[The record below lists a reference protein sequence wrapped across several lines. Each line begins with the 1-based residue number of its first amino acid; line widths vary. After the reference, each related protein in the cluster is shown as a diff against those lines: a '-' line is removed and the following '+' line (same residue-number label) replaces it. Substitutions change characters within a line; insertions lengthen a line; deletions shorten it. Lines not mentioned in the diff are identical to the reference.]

1 MSERLSCSCYGF
13 CGASEHEAGA
23 HLTCRL
29 ADSNLERIRRLLSN
43 LYYQIY
49 RASRGGVAAFNSSLV
64 ESTYDREARQNATLT
79 GQERQGDVQ
88 LSLA

>member
-1 MSERLSCSCYGF
+1 M
-13 CGASEHEAGA
+13 EA
-23 HLTCRL
+23 
-29 ADSNLERIRRLLSN
+29 
-43 LYYQIY
+43 
-49 RASRGGVAAFNSSLV
+49 RGDGTVFYVAAFNSSLV